1 MMTAQNSSIEP
12 AINILYFLLSLTK
25 LTQYFHSFQALK
37 LYICNLANSLKK
49 Q

>member
-1 MMTAQNSSIEP
+1 MIPVQNSSIEP
-12 AINILYFLLSLTK
+12 AINIQYFLLALTK
-25 LTQYFHSFQALK
+25 LTQYFHSYQALR